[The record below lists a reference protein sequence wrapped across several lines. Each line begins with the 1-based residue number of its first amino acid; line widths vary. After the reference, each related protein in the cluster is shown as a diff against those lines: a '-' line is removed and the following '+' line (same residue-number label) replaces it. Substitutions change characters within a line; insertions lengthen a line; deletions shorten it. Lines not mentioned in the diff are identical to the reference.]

1 MKAKIGTREKDI
13 LKAAQQVLEMEGQAI
28 LALVPRLSESFVE
41 AVDLILKCEGRV
53 IVIGLGKSGHIARK
67 IAATLSSLG
76 TSSIFVHAVEAY
88 HGDLGVVREED
99 VAILLSKS
107 GETREILE
115 LVQMLRSHAVKV
127 IAITGSVNSQLAKY
141 SDVVL
146 DAGVER
152 EADHLNLAPTSSTA
166 TALALGDA
174 LAVAVAKERGF
185 AERDFALF
193 HPGGTLGKRLLLK
206 VKTLMHT
213 GDENPVIGE
222 DITLIHG
229 LEIMSAKMLGSVS
242 VVNAAGKLTGIYT
255 DGDNRRLQ
263 LKSRE
268 ITMHELLE
276 KTLKQVMTTNPRHI
290 HKDRL
295 ATEALKMMED
305 FQITALPVVD
315 DGMKPVGMVHIHDL
329 VQAGIGESRR
339 LKRRSLED

>member
-1 MKAKIGTREKDI
+1 MKPKTQTRDKEIVKT
-13 LKAAQQVLEMEGQAI
+13 AREVLETEGHAI
-28 LALVPRLSESFVE
+28 LHLADRLSESFVE
-41 AVDLILKCEGRV
+41 AVDMILNCEGRV
-53 IVIGLGKSGHIARK
+53 IVVGLGKSGHIARK

-76 TSSIFVHAVEAY
+76 TSSIFIHAAEAY

-99 VAILLSKS
+99 VAIILSKS

-115 LVQMLRSHAVKV
+115 LMQMLRSHAVKV
-127 IAITGSVNSQLAKY
+127 IALTGSVNSQLAKH

-166 TALALGDA
+166 AALALGDA

-206 VKTLMHT
+206 VKTLMHA

-255 DGDNRRLQ
+255 DGDNRRLL

-268 ITMHELLE
+268 ITMHDLLE
-276 KTLKQVMTTNPRHI
+276 KTMKQVMTPNPRHI
-290 HKDRL
+290 HQDRL
-295 ATEALKMMED
+295 ATEAFKLAED
-305 FQITALPVVD
+305 YQINVLPVVD
-315 DGMKPVGMVHIHDL
+315 DAMRPVGMVHIHDL